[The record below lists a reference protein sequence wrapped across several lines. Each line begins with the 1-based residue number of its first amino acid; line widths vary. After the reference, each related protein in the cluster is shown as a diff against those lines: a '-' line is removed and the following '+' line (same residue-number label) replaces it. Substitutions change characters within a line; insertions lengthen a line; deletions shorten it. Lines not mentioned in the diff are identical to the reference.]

1 MDLALPEVATQFAD
15 ALERA
20 VLDHGGIE
28 LARRAEADPTVRGSE
43 ARALLDALG
52 LPDLDPRADLESACV
67 AAEAVRIAGRYV
79 VPFPV
84 ISYLM
89 AHRDDPAH
97 DPIPLA
103 LAKGSPR
110 RVDHGDLFGAWDLL
124 DFDGTTTR
132 AAPAKAP
139 LASRLAPFVTP
150 MAAQGPQPPAGPGEV
165 ALLCTLSA
173 SYLLGLAEA
182 AVELAVAHVKARV
195 QYGRPLAE
203 LQSVR
208 FAIADATV
216 AVDGLRE
223 LVRFTLWRVASDP
236 ARSLG
241 DALAA
246 RLHAQE
252 VAQPTLRVTQQLH
265 GAAGLCDEYDI
276 SVLVRHLQPALR
288 LPLDADATSD
298 LLFDVIATEGFAT
311 LFPLAHGARGPE

>member
-1 MDLALPEVATQFAD
+1 MDLALPEVATQFAES
-15 ALERA
+15 LERA

-28 LARRAEADPTVRGSE
+28 LARRAEADPTLRQSE
-43 ARALLDALG
+43 AQVLLDTLG

-84 ISYLM
+84 VSYLM
-89 AHRDDPAH
+89 AHGPHRT
-97 DPIPLA
+97 PLA
-103 LAKGSPR
+103 LAKGSPL
-110 RVDHGDLFGAWDLL
+110 RVDHGDLFDHFDLV
-124 DFDGTTTR
+124 DFDGTTTV
-132 AAPAKAP
+132 AVPAGPP

-150 MAAQGPQPPAGPGEV
+150 MTATGPGQDAGPGEV

-173 SYLLGLAEA
+173 SYLLGLAESA
-182 AVELAVAHVKARV
+182 LAHAVDHVKGRV

-203 LQSVR
+203 LQAVR

-223 LVRFTLWRVASDP
+223 LVRFTIWRIATDP
-236 ARSLG
+236 GGSLG

-252 VAQPTLRVTQQLH
+252 VAQPTLRSAQQLF

-288 LPLDADATSD
+288 LPVDSD
-298 LLFDVIATEGFAT
+298 EMSDILFDVIAREGFAT
-311 LFPLAHGARGPE
+311 LFPLEHRGGDA

>member
-1 MDLALPEVATQFAD
+1 MDLALPEVAAQFAET
-15 ALERA
+15 LERA

-28 LARRAEADPTVRGSE
+28 LARRAEADPTLRVSE
-43 ARALLDALG
+43 AKALLDTLG
-52 LPDLDPRADLESACV
+52 LPDLEPRADLESAAV
-67 AAEAVRIAGRYV
+67 AAEAVRMAGRYV
-79 VPFPV
+79 VPFPL

-89 AHRDDPAH
+89 AKDG
-97 DPIPLA
+97 IPRA
-103 LAKGSPR
+103 LASSAPL

-124 DFDGTTTR
+124 GFDGTTTR
-132 AAPAKAP
+132 AAPASAP
-139 LASRLAPFVTP
+139 LASRLAPFVTT
-150 MAAQGPQPPAGPGEV
+150 MAAQGEQPAAAPGEV
-165 ALLCTLSA
+165 GLICTLSA

-182 AVELAVAHVKARV
+182 AIAQAVAHVKGRV
-195 QYGRPLAE
+195 QFGHPLSD

-223 LVRFTLWRVASDP
+223 LIRFTLWRVATDP
-236 ARSLG
+236 AGSLG

-252 VAQPTLRVTQQLH
+252 VAAPTLRTAQQLH

-288 LPLDADATSD
+288 LPVDSDAMSD
-298 LLFDVIATEGFAT
+298 ILFDVIATEGFAT
-311 LFPLAHGARGPE
+311 LFPLEHRGGAA